1 MVAQFSSEYAF
12 KLNTLC
18 KNRSQHKVLESFS
31 LMNKGLA
38 NYQLQKQKFTYLK
51 KSVLPILSTA
61 VLC

>member
-1 MVAQFSSEYAF
+1 MFAQFSSEYAF
-12 KLNTLC
+12 KLNIPC
-18 KNRSQHKVLESFS
+18 KNRSQHKVLKSFS
-31 LMNKGLA
+31 LMNKGLT